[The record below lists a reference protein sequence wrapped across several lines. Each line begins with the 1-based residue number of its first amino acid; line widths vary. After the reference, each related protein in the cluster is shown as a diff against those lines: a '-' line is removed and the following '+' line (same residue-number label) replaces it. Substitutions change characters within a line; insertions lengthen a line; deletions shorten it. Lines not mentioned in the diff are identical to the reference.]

1 MTSVRRGSATKLA
14 MAFGRDEAR
23 LLLAHNPGSTTL
35 EKSYDLSLESRDIL
49 AGVLD
54 GEDAVGIASRDQYST
69 MR

>member
-1 MTSVRRGSATKLA
+1 MTSFRRGSATKLST
-14 MAFGRDEAR
+14 AFEKDEAR

-35 EKSYDLSLESRDIL
+35 EKSYHLSLESRDIL

-54 GEDAVGIASRDQYST
+54 GGGTAVIASRDQYSL